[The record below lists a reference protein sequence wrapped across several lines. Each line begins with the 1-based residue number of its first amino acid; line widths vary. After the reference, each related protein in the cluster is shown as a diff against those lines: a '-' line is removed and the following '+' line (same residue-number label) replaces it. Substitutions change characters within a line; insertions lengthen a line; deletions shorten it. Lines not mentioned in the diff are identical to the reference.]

1 MKSRPYDMRG
11 LRESLNRA
19 VAAVSRC
26 DGARRYDA
34 IHEFLKTTLEG
45 RIPYTELVALKHAVT
60 TCVGVE
66 RLLGEALT
74 KTDEEKV
81 EQIVNRVLKSKK
93 AEEGFLKF
101 AKNVLTSL
109 FKSLYTR
116 RSLWRDGLILSPD

>member
-1 MKSRPYDMRG
+1 MKSRHNDM
-11 LRESLNRA
+11 RESLKRA
-19 VAAVSRC
+19 VAALDRAEPCRDVVH
-26 DGARRYDA
+26 G
-34 IHEFLKTTLEG
+34 FLKATLEG
-45 RIPYTELVALKHAVT
+45 HIPYSELVALKHAVT
-60 TCVGVE
+60 THLGVE

>member
-1 MKSRPYDMRG
+1 MKSRQNDMRG
-11 LRESLNRA
+11 LRESLRRA
-19 VAAVSRC
+19 VDAADRC
-26 DGARRYDA
+26 DGARRRDV

-45 RIPYTELVALKHAVT
+45 RIPYTELVALKRAVAT
-60 TCVGVE
+60 HTGVG